1 MTRQKTLPRHRA
13 NGPFLLAFIGLLLC
27 FTGLYGSAIRFG
39 LIWDDPEWYMRVVGK
54 SVFELMQPSTNF
66 QFYRPGVLNYNRLFV
81 QADKTLAVYQLHWAQ
96 ICWYLLNLA
105 LIFAIS
111 RRVGFVRWAALMV
124 VVLSALH
131 PFVYQAVAWAAP
143 GQPLTAV
150 LLNTAWVLYLMGRK
164 QAPHQRR
171 PAQTVLLV
179 LSVFC
184 FFLSLTINETAVPL
198 AAMPLLF
205 EIVLRL
211 KSSSWRDVIK
221 SWRHPRQNG
230 WVWPCLYVIF
240 ALLFIVFW
248 LFAPKEP
255 GITGFFTDWRV
266 YAYFLQGFVLPFSS
280 SHYAQFF
287 SNNVLLG
294 ITWGLVIL
302 ALWGLAVYRKR
313 GVLAS
318 VGLIWAFLGIA
329 PGLIGLPYSYVSIA
343 SRLFYTAVPGVA
355 WLWVSALWPGQKKR
369 RTITAVLGIAS
380 LTFVSLFGLV
390 TTVGF
395 RQLYTNGVTHL
406 NEVVEALADQNG
418 RYLFINF
425 PDRYR
430 LKEEPL
436 AIGYWG
442 LTLAPVVVDLA
453 EFPALLNGSRAQTES
468 WSMPWV
474 DGEARE
480 NGPYQVDMR
489 GVITQPDELYQLARQ
504 QDGIFV
510 THYDDAGNFELHYAG
525 SLEKGHEA
533 ECKTAVFVDN
543 AATICLQDV
552 RVIPDNGAFIVRT
565 SWWTNASPPPHL
577 SLFTH
582 LGLPNQ
588 PPVAQAD
595 GDSWQDTLPLANW
608 QPGDLIIDE
617 RRLIIPPGSENF
629 PVSLGIYNWVNGER
643 LPGFDAA
650 ERPLP
655 DNIYVIPIAT
665 TPENQ

>member
-1 MTRQKTLPRHRA
+1 MTRQKTVPRHRA

-54 SVFELMQPSTNF
+54 SVFELLLPSTNF

-81 QADKTLAVYQLHWAQ
+81 QADKTLAVTLLHWAQ

-111 RRVGFVRWAALMV
+111 RRMGFGRWAALMV

-150 LLNTAWVLYLMGRK
+150 LLNIAWVLYLIGRK
-164 QAPHQRR
+164 RERR
-171 PAQTVLLV
+171 PAQPVVLI
-179 LSVFC
+179 LSVLC
-184 FFLSLTINETAVPL
+184 FLLSLTVNETAVPL

-205 EIVLRL
+205 ETALRL
-211 KSSSWRDVIK
+211 KNNSWRDVLK

-230 WVWPCLYVIF
+230 WVWPCLYLILT
-240 ALLFIVFW
+240 LLFIVFW

-255 GITGFFTDWRV
+255 GITGFFADWRV
-266 YAYFLQGFVLPFSS
+266 YAYLLQGFVLPFSS
-280 SHYAQFF
+280 SRYAHLF
-287 SNNVLLG
+287 SNNLLLVT
-294 ITWGLVIL
+294 TWGLVIL
-302 ALWGLAVYRKR
+302 ALWGLAIYRKR

-318 VGLIWAFLGIA
+318 VGLVWAFLGIA

-355 WLWVSALWPGQKKR
+355 WLWVSALWPEEKKR
-369 RTITAVLGIAS
+369 GTITAVLGIAS
-380 LTFVSLFGLV
+380 LIFVAFFGLL

-395 RQLYTNGVTHL
+395 RHLYTDGITHL
-406 NEVVEALADQNG
+406 NEVVEALAEENG

-425 PDRYR
+425 PDRYH

-453 EFPALLNGSRAQTES
+453 EFPALLNGSQAQTES

-480 NGPYQVDMR
+480 NGPYLVDMR
-489 GVITQPDELYQLARQ
+489 GVITQPDELYQVARER
-504 QDGIFV
+504 DGIFV
-510 THYDDAGNFELHYAG
+510 TRYDDAGNFDLVYAG
-525 SLEKGHEA
+525 SLEKSHEA
-533 ECKTAVFVDN
+533 DCKTAVFTDTDS
-543 AATICLQDV
+543 TICLQDV
-552 RVIPDNGAFIVRT
+552 QVIPQNGTFIIRT
-565 SWWTNASPPPHL
+565 SWWTEAPLPPHL
-577 SLFTH
+577 SLFNH
-582 LGLPNQ
+582 LGLPNL
-588 PPVAQAD
+588 PPVAQD
-595 GDSWQDTLPLANW
+595 DSNSWQDTLPLANW

-617 RRLIIPPGSENF
+617 RQLTIPPGSENY
-629 PVSLGIYNWVNGER
+629 PVSLGIYNWVTGER
-643 LPGFDAA
+643 LAGFDAA
-650 ERPLP
+650 KRPLP
-655 DNIYVIPIAT
+655 NSIYTIPS
-665 TPENQ
+665 PK